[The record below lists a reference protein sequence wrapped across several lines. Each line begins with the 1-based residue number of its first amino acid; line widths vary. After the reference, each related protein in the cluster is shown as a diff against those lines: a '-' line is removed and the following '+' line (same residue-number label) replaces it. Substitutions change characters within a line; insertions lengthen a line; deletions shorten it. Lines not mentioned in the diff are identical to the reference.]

1 MSEIV
6 NLSITKD
13 EAIFL
18 NSCFNALKII
28 WFNGTAENEDVK
40 REANQNGL
48 LLENIQSKMPEFIT
62 S

>member
-1 MSEIV
+1 MSENV

-18 NSCFNALKII
+18 NSCINALKVI
-28 WFNGTAENEDVK
+28 WFNGTPKNEDVK
-40 REANQNGL
+40 NEANENGL
-48 LLENIQSKMPEFIT
+48 LLENIQSKMPAFIT